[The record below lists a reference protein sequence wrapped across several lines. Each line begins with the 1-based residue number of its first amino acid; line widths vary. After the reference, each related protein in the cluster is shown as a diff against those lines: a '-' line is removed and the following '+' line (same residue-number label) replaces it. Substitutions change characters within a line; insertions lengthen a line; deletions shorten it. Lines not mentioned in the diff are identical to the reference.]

1 MPNNKIKRIS
11 PGEGIEGSTDA
22 KRQKTSPSDK
32 NGRYDHEHDDGR
44 HAEIVLNEL
53 RHNDPVLQLHIK
65 NDNIISTTTTPST
78 LSKGNLLER
87 IIYPLSSR
95 DFKSSCF
102 RKKAVHIQS
111 NRKDRFRDISEN
123 YLFGLDPKQIFEE
136 TSSDSIFLWIP
147 PPKEGPISTG
157 DDLSS
162 SKVGLQSID
171 IQDPNTA
178 YILHTRSNYASY
190 CRAPPELEQRLVSS
204 MLRDVGL
211 GCGQYDPTGERL
223 STLGRGEVET
233 FIGTKGHLTDW
244 HTDFQENF
252 TIQLSGRKKWTLKQ
266 GTVKHPLRG
275 TTPHYRSSSDVIEN
289 QIKAAIHHHN

>member
-1 MPNNKIKRIS
+1 
-11 PGEGIEGSTDA
+11 
-22 KRQKTSPSDK
+22 
-32 NGRYDHEHDDGR
+32 
-44 HAEIVLNEL
+44 
-53 RHNDPVLQLHIK
+53 
-65 NDNIISTTTTPST
+65 
-78 LSKGNLLER
+78 
-87 IIYPLSSR
+87 
-95 DFKSSCF
+95 
-102 RKKAVHIQS
+102 
-111 NRKDRFRDISEN
+111 
-123 YLFGLDPKQIFEE
+123 
-136 TSSDSIFLWIP
+136 
-147 PPKEGPISTG
+147 
-157 DDLSS
+157 
-162 SKVGLQSID
+162 
-171 IQDPNTA
+171 
-178 YILHTRSNYASY
+178 
-190 CRAPPELEQRLVSS
+190 